1 MTGHKQRWRERGKEG
16 KKNERDQNSESPK
29 PVSTPGKQFYDV
41 EDSRWKKGREKK
53 GEKGVRG

>member
-1 MTGHKQRWRERGKEG
+1 MLEG
-16 KKNERDQNSESPK
+16 KREEKDGERDQNSESPK

-53 GEKGVRG
+53 GEKGMKG